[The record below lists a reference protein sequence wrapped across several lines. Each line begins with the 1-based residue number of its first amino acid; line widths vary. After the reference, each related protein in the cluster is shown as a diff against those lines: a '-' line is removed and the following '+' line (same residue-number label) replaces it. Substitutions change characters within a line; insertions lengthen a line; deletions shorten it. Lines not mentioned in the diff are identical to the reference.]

1 MTLIVSHQSHE
12 YRVSGSKSCPSLSL
26 PCTQNG
32 AIASL
37 ARCRH
42 ALAHVVV
49 SAISSSASLAHILL
63 PHHSEQRL
71 LNNERRTML
80 LPFLCQQRAPIVRNL
95 CERIRQMAAAYATM
109 RPDELKT
116 RVSQGVDA
124 FLEALRLDDLAPL
137 NRFIADTVALRTVE
151 EFPLA
156 LLHAAFT
163 AFGDM
168 LPPLL
173 QACYG
178 DDLHSIVA
186 DLQRLHRLKDAILN
200 RLVRQYE
207 QQAQAVFRQRQAEQQ
222 AYQAALEQ
230 QLIQVGDEFQTL
242 QDFNESIIQSMT
254 SGMLVGDKD
263 THRILKVNRAMER
276 LSGMA
281 AHEMVG
287 KTVEE
292 VFAHYHGLPISE
304 FADEVER
311 QGAII
316 LRKHRLHTD
325 DGREFH
331 QYIKGQVFYNHQG
344 MNKGVIV
351 IVDDI
356 STTELLRD
364 TFSRYLSQQVLEEVM
379 SSRHRPAL
387 QSIRRE
393 LSVLFA
399 DIRNFTRFAEM
410 FQPEDVVEVLN
421 QYLDR
426 MVESLFAYQGTLDK
440 FLGDGLLAFFGAPLQ
455 QPDHARRAVQAALDI
470 QSAMGELNKHRRQ
483 QGAITLDIGIGIN
496 SGEAIVGNIGSEK
509 RMEYTVIGDMVN
521 VAQRLQAR
529 AQPGEVLISATTLP
543 HVASQ
548 VTVYNTVKARVKGRR
563 HAVLAHRIGPLPC
576 GPIEP

>member
-1 MTLIVSHQSHE
+1 
-12 YRVSGSKSCPSLSL
+12 
-26 PCTQNG
+26 
-32 AIASL
+32 
-37 ARCRH
+37 
-42 ALAHVVV
+42 
-49 SAISSSASLAHILL
+49 
-63 PHHSEQRL
+63 
-71 LNNERRTML
+71 ML
-80 LPFLCQQRAPIVRNL
+80 LPFLRQQRAQIIQSL
-95 CERIRQMAAAYATM
+95 CERIRQTVSAYAAM

-116 RVSQGVDA
+116 RVSHGVDA
-124 FLEALRLDDLAPL
+124 FLDALRLDDLAPL
-137 NRFIADTVALRTVE
+137 NRFIADTVARRTVE

-173 QACYG
+173 HACYG
-178 DDLHSIVA
+178 ADVRSILT

-207 QQAQAVFRQRQAEQQ
+207 AQAQAVFRQRQAEQQ
-222 AYQAALEQ
+222 AYRAELEQ

-254 SGMLVGDKD
+254 SGLLVADKD
-263 THRILKVNRAMER
+263 THRILKVNQAMER

-292 VFAHYHGLPISE
+292 VFAHYHGLPLNE
-304 FADEVER
+304 FADEIER
-311 QGAII
+311 QGTIT

-331 QYIKGQVFYNHQG
+331 QYIKGQVFYNRQG
-344 MNKGVIV
+344 TNKGVIV

-356 STTELLRD
+356 SKTELLRD
-364 TFSRYLSQQVLEEVM
+364 TFSRYLSQQVLEEVVGFK
-379 SSRHRPAL
+379 HRPAL
-387 QSIRRE
+387 HSIRRE

-399 DIRNFTRFAEM
+399 DIRNFTRFAEL
-410 FQPEDVVEVLN
+410 FRPEEVVEVLN

-440 FLGDGLLAFFGAPLQ
+440 FLGDGLLAFFGAPLH

-470 QSAMGELNKHRRQ
+470 QSAIVELNKRRRQ

-509 RMEYTVIGDMVN
+509 RMEYTVVGDLVN
-521 VAQRLQAR
+521 VAYRLQSR

-548 VTVYNTVKARVKGRR
+548 VAVYHTVEERIKGRR
-563 HAVLAHRIGPLPC
+563 RPVLAHRIGPLPSVPI
-576 GPIEP
+576 GP

>member
-1 MTLIVSHQSHE
+1 
-12 YRVSGSKSCPSLSL
+12 
-26 PCTQNG
+26 
-32 AIASL
+32 
-37 ARCRH
+37 
-42 ALAHVVV
+42 
-49 SAISSSASLAHILL
+49 
-63 PHHSEQRL
+63 
-71 LNNERRTML
+71 ML
-80 LPFLCQQRAPIVRNL
+80 LPFLRQQRVQIIQNL
-95 CERIRQMAAAYATM
+95 TQRIRQTATAYAAM
-109 RPDELKT
+109 QPDELKA

-124 FLEALRLDDLAPL
+124 FLDALRLDDLAPL
-137 NRFIADTVALRTVE
+137 NRFIASTVAPRTVE
-151 EFPLA
+151 AFPLA

-173 QACYG
+173 RACYG
-178 DDLHSIVA
+178 DDLHNILA
-186 DLQRLHRLKDAILN
+186 DLQRLHRIKDAILS

-207 QQAQAVFRQRQAEQQ
+207 QQAQAVFRQRHAEQQ
-222 AYQAALEQ
+222 AYRAKLEQ
-230 QLIQVGDEFQTL
+230 QLVKVGDEFQTL

-263 THRILKVNRAMER
+263 THRILKVNQAMER
-276 LSGMA
+276 ICGLE

-311 QGAII
+311 QGTIT
-316 LRKHRLHTD
+316 LRKHSLYTD

-344 MNKGVIV
+344 VNKGVIV

-356 STTELLRD
+356 SKTELLRD

-379 SSRHRPAL
+379 TSRHRPAL
-387 QSIRRE
+387 QSTRRE

-410 FQPEDVVEVLN
+410 FQPEEVVDVLN
-421 QYLDR
+421 QYLDL
-426 MVESLFAYQGTLDK
+426 MVGSLFAYQGTLDK
-440 FLGDGLLAFFGAPLQ
+440 FLGDGLLAFFGAPLH
-455 QPDHARRAVQAALDI
+455 QPDHARRAVLAALDI
-470 QSAMGELNKHRRQ
+470 QRAIDELNKRRRQ
-483 QGAITLDIGIGIN
+483 QGTITLDIGIGIN

-521 VAQRLQAR
+521 VAQHLQSR
-529 AQPGEVLISATTLP
+529 AEPGEVLISAATLP

-548 VTVYNTVKARVKGRR
+548 VMVHHTVEERVKGRHR
-563 HAVLAHRIGPLPC
+563 PVLAHRIGPASCNPTAS
-576 GPIEP
+576 

>member
-1 MTLIVSHQSHE
+1 
-12 YRVSGSKSCPSLSL
+12 
-26 PCTQNG
+26 
-32 AIASL
+32 
-37 ARCRH
+37 
-42 ALAHVVV
+42 
-49 SAISSSASLAHILL
+49 
-63 PHHSEQRL
+63 
-71 LNNERRTML
+71 ML
-80 LPFLCQQRAPIVRNL
+80 LPFLHQQRAQIIQSL
-95 CERIRQMAAAYATM
+95 AERIRQTAAAYATM
-109 RPDELKT
+109 RPDELKR

-137 NRFIADTVALRTVE
+137 DRFIADTIAPRTVE

-173 QACYG
+173 EACYG
-178 DDLHSIVA
+178 DNLRSILA
-186 DLQRLHRLKDAILN
+186 DLQRLHRIKDAILS

-222 AYQAALEQ
+222 AYRAELEQ

-254 SGMLVGDKD
+254 SGMLVADKD
-263 THRILKVNRAMER
+263 THRILKVNQAMER
-276 LSGMA
+276 LCGIA

-311 QGAII
+311 QGTIT

-331 QYIKGQVFYNHQG
+331 QYIKGQVFYNHRG
-344 MNKGVIV
+344 INKGVIV

-356 STTELLRD
+356 SKTELLRD
-364 TFSRYLSQQVLEEVM
+364 TFSRYLSQQVLEEVLT
-379 SSRHRPAL
+379 SKHRPAL
-387 QSIRRE
+387 QSTRRE

-410 FQPEDVVEVLN
+410 FQPEEVVDALN
-421 QYLDR
+421 QYLDL
-426 MVESLFAYQGTLDK
+426 MVGSLFANQGTLDK
-440 FLGDGLLAFFGAPLQ
+440 FLGDGLLAFFGAPLH
-455 QPDHARRAVQAALDI
+455 QPDHARRAVQAALDTQNAI
-470 QSAMGELNKHRRQ
+470 AELNKRRRQ
-483 QGAITLDIGIGIN
+483 QGAITLEIGIGIN

-521 VAQRLQAR
+521 VAQRLQSR
-529 AQPGEVLISATTLP
+529 AQPGEVLISDTTLP
-543 HVASQ
+543 HVASH
-548 VTVYNTVKARVKGRR
+548 VTVHQTVEEHVKGRR
-563 HAVLAHRIGPLPC
+563 RPVLTHRIGPSPC
-576 GPIEP
+576 NPMTS